1 MKKKALIY
9 AVLSAVL
16 CSLLLTGCSFT
27 EAWFKRPYLNGKVT
41 EAEAVA
47 DINNYIV
54 KDVKNGSR
62 LLFTENGQNPLTL
75 SMNYT
80 NAADLV
86 LSFEKSKTDQGIIT
100 MIIVFDSTDQSAV
113 KDAETI
119 TRIICEMIDPIA
131 YILNSNTNRMLSHM
145 HIGSTDFNIYSFE
158 NSNNTVEKL
167 AFNESGIPVT
177 IIRFRPKFHTKNLK
191 KYCEEIGEKVLS
203 NPMFWQMFE

>member
-54 KDVKNGSR
+54 KDVKNGNR
-62 LLFTENGQNPLTL
+62 LLFTESVQNPLTS

-80 NAADLV
+80 NAAGLA
-86 LSFEKSKTDQGIIT
+86 LSFETGKADQHILAMT
-100 MIIVFDSTDQSAV
+100 LVFDNTDQSAV

-119 TRIICEMIDPIA
+119 TRIVCEMIEPID
-131 YILNSNTNRMLSHM
+131 YILNSNTNRMLNHM
-145 HIGSTDFNIYSFE
+145 HIGSTDLTFYSFAD
-158 NSNNTVEKL
+158 SNNVVEKI
-167 AFNESGIPVT
+167 AFNECGIPCT
-177 IIRFRPKFHTKNLK
+177 IIRFRFKFHKDLK
-191 KYCEEIGEKVLS
+191 TYLEEIGETALS